1 MNRRNFIK
9 TTGLASGTLFV
20 PQLFAKSP
28 FAFANPANDSRILVV
43 IQWSGGNDG
52 LNTVVP
58 FRNDIYYKNRP
69 KIALKRDELLPLTD
83 DLALHP
89 KLDIIKKLWD
99 NGEVAVLENVGY
111 PEPDRSHFR
120 SMDIWHSA
128 SDSDEYINTGW
139 LGRWLDQG
147 RVASSAIEMDDSLS
161 LVMKGESQKGLAI
174 RNIDAAKK
182 LAAIGYHIA
191 MDIEPHEHDQISYL
205 RNTLLEGTQGIEYVH
220 SQSKKFASKEIY
232 PATELGKQLKSIAEL
247 ILSGCTTRVYY
258 VTLGGFDTHAIQP
271 FTQNTLF
278 NQYSQAVN
286 SFRNDLIGGNRWK
299 DVAVLTFS
307 EFGRR
312 VKENAGKGTDHG
324 TAGVSFLFGGN
335 IKNAGLY
342 GGLPDLENLQD
353 GDLTHRLDFRQV
365 YASIIEEWMKEDSEK
380 LLFDKFSPLR
390 VFV

>member
-1 MNRRNFIK
+1 
-9 TTGLASGTLFV
+9 
-20 PQLFAKSP
+20 
-28 FAFANPANDSRILVV
+28 
-43 IQWSGGNDG
+43 
-52 LNTVVP
+52 
-58 FRNDIYYKNRP
+58 
-69 KIALKRDELLPLTD
+69 
-83 DLALHP
+83 
-89 KLDIIKKLWD
+89 
-99 NGEVAVLENVGY
+99 
-111 PEPDRSHFR
+111 
-120 SMDIWHSA
+120 
-128 SDSDEYINTGW
+128 
-139 LGRWLDQG
+139 
-147 RVASSAIEMDDSLS
+147 
-161 LVMKGESQKGLAI
+161 
-174 RNIDAAKK
+174 
-182 LAAIGYHIA
+182 
-191 MDIEPHEHDQISYL
+191 L

-220 SQSKKFASKEIY
+220 RQSKKFASKQIY

-335 IKNAGLY
+335 IKNSGLY
-342 GGLPDLENLQD
+342 GGMPDLENLQD

-365 YASIIEEWMKEDSEK
+365 YATILDEWMKEDAEK
-380 LLFDKFSPLR
+380 LLFEKFSALR

>member
-83 DLALHP
+83 ELALHP
-89 KLDIIKKLWD
+89 KLDIVKKLWD

-205 RNTLLEGTQGIEYVH
+205 RNTLLEGTGYRIC
-220 SQSKKFASKEIY
+220 A
-232 PATELGKQLKSIAEL
+232 
-247 ILSGCTTRVYY
+247 
-258 VTLGGFDTHAIQP
+258 
-271 FTQNTLF
+271 
-278 NQYSQAVN
+278 
-286 SFRNDLIGGNRWK
+286 
-299 DVAVLTFS
+299 
-307 EFGRR
+307 
-312 VKENAGKGTDHG
+312 
-324 TAGVSFLFGGN
+324 
-335 IKNAGLY
+335 
-342 GGLPDLENLQD
+342 
-353 GDLTHRLDFRQV
+353 
-365 YASIIEEWMKEDSEK
+365 
-380 LLFDKFSPLR
+380 
-390 VFV
+390 

>member
-9 TTGLASGTLFV
+9 TTGLASGSLFV
-20 PQLFAKSP
+20 PQLFASSP
-28 FAFANPANDSRILVV
+28 FSFANPADDSRILVV

-69 KIALKRDELLPLTD
+69 KIALKRDDLLPLTD
-83 DLALHP
+83 ELALHP

-128 SDSDEYINTGW
+128 SDSNEYISTGW
-139 LGRWLDQG
+139 LGRWMDQG
-147 RVASSAIEMDDSLS
+147 RNASDAIEMDDSLS
-161 LVMKGESQKGLAI
+161 LVMKGEEKKGLAI

-191 MDIEPHEHDQISYL
+191 MDHEHHEHDQISYL
-205 RNTLLEGTQGIEYVH
+205 RNTLLDGTQGIEYVH
-220 SQSKKFASKEIY
+220 GQSKKFASKQIY

-335 IKNAGLY
+335 IKNSGLY
-342 GGLPDLENLQD
+342 GGMPDLENLQD

-365 YASIIEEWMKEDSEK
+365 YATILEEWMKEDAEK